1 MGKVIQGINGAWS
14 GKVGDVIGYVLNGQS
29 IMRGKARKSSK
40 KITDLTI
47 NNRGK
52 MKLLS
57 KFFEKMKEVLKMSF
71 TPESRGTVHNWYNLA
86 VSYNNPSAIKG
97 KFPDLEIDYPNVVL
111 SRGDLKQPVNVTL
124 ERTDKGVRFA
134 WDLTDK
140 DKVNHDQ
147 TMLVAYFPKINDVK
161 YLIGGKKRRDG
172 SDTLEI
178 SENLINL
185 EMILYISFVTNNRQE
200 FSNSLYAGKLE
211 KIGAKKEK
219 VVAKVQ
225 VETPVIELVTVEGP
239 DQKILDIA
247 RNFKAMG
254 IPILNIAVGTGLTVE
269 EVELL

>member
-1 MGKVIQGINGAWS
+1 MGKVIQGINGAFS

-29 IMRGKARKSSK
+29 VMRGKARKSSK
-40 KITDLTI
+40 KITALTI

-71 TPESRGTVHNWYNLA
+71 TPESRGTVNNWYNLA

-97 KFPDLEIDYPNVVL
+97 KFPELEIDYPNVVL
-111 SRGDLKQPVNVTL
+111 SRGKLKQPVNVTL
-124 ERTDKGVRFA
+124 ERTDKGVKFA

-140 DKVNHDQ
+140 DKVNHDH
-147 TMLVAYFPKINDVK
+147 TVLVAYFPKINDVK

-178 SENLINL
+178 SENLRGL
-185 EMILYISFVTNNRQE
+185 EMILYIAFVSNDRQE

-211 KIGAKKEK
+211 KIGTEKKVTARK
-219 VVAKVQ
+219 VVAPVAQ
-225 VETPVIELVTVEGP
+225 VEKVESP

-254 IPILNIAVGTGLTVE
+254 IPLMNIAVGTGLTVKE
-269 EVELL
+269 IELL